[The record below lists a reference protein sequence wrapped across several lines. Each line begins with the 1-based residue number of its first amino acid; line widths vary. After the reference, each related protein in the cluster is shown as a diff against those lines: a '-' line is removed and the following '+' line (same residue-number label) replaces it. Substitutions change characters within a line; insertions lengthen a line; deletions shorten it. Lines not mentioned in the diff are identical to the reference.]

1 MNGVQ
6 NYDTNLK
13 RSQQLLYKIDPPP
26 PRAKTKKG
34 GGEQIRT
41 IKLINNQTEHPSLY
55 NETKYKQQT
64 MHSKNNLNY
73 PLLQLN
79 SLKPS
84 K

>member
-26 PRAKTKKG
+26 RAKTKKRG
-34 GGEQIRT
+34 GGKQIRT
-41 IKLINNQTEHPSLY
+41 IKLINNQIEHPSLY